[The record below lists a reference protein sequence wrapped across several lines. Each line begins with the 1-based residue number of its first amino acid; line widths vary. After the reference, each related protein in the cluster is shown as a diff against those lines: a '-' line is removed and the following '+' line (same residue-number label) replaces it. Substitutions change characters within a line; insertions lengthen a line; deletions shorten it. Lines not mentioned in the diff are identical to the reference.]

1 MALITAKKINDV
13 EKIKVEIN
21 KEIYA
26 EIQRYCKWAGINEVD
41 HFFEEA
47 ATFIFSKD
55 KDWKKINSRKTT
67 SQVNVE

>member
-26 EIQRYCKWAGINEVD
+26 EIQRYCQWAGINEID

-55 KDWKKINSRKTT
+55 KDWKKINSRKIT

>member
-1 MALITAKKINDV
+1 MALITAKKISDV

-26 EIQRYCKWAGINEVD
+26 EIQRYCEWAGINEID

-55 KDWKKINSRKTT
+55 KDWKKINSRKVS
-67 SQVNVE
+67 SQVD

>member
-1 MALITAKKINDV
+1 MALITAKKISDV

-26 EIQRYCKWAGINEVD
+26 EIQRYCEWAGINEID

-55 KDWKKINSRKTT
+55 KDWKKINSRKFS
-67 SQVNVE
+67 SQVE

>member
-1 MALITAKKINDV
+1 MALITAKKISDV

-26 EIQRYCKWAGINEVD
+26 EIQRYCEWAGIGEID

-55 KDWKKINSRKTT
+55 KD
-67 SQVNVE
+67 

>member
-1 MALITAKKINDV
+1 MALITAKKISDV
-13 EKIKVEIN
+13 EKIKLEIN

-26 EIQRYCKWAGINEVD
+26 EIQRYCEWAGIGEID

-55 KDWKKINSRKTT
+55 KDWKKINSRKV
-67 SQVNVE
+67 SSKVE

>member
-1 MALITAKKINDV
+1 MALITAKKISDV

-26 EIQRYCKWAGINEVD
+26 EILRYCEWAGIGEID

-55 KDWKKINSRKTT
+55 KDWKKINSRKIS
-67 SQVNVE
+67 SQVE